1 MPSKL
6 HNYVAEQM
14 NDIIREQLKDFKGLL
29 GTRTAQIAKNLY
41 GIGSADIKFPS
52 RIRGKENKKSPD
64 KSYGHRPCKG
74 YPALVIE
81 VAWSQR
87 PLDLPKLAKRYIQG
101 TKGRIRTV
109 IGVNLEYQRTAE
121 VTAGGPASFLVWRA
135 GQPNERG
142 VPSVGQPDERV
153 RGPSVQ
159 IHDSKE

>member
-52 RIRGKENKKSPD
+52 RIGGKKNKK
-64 KSYGHRPCKG
+64 RPCKS

-81 VAWSQR
+81 
-87 PLDLPKLAKRYIQG
+87 LAKRYIQG

-109 IGVNLEYQRTAE
+109 IGVNLEYQRTVE
-121 VTAGGPASFLVWRA
+121 VAAGGPASFLVWRA

-142 VPSVGQPDERV
+142 VPSIGQPDERV

>member
-6 HNYVAEQM
+6 HDYVAEQM

-87 PLDLPKLAKRYIQG
+87 PLDLPKLAKRYMADLPVSWYGARGNQTRG
-101 TKGRIRTV
+101 GCHRSGSPMKG
-109 IGVNLEYQRTAE
+109 
-121 VTAGGPASFLVWRA
+121 
-135 GQPNERG
+135 
-142 VPSVGQPDERV
+142 
-153 RGPSVQ
+153 
-159 IHDSKE
+159 